1 MQTSRRSF
9 LYNSALLA
17 AAPLVSAATSPA
29 GDFAIA
35 DTRDGNLRGVSIN
48 GIQTFK
54 GIPYGASTA
63 GKTRWMPPAK
73 PTKLEHRLGCLGYL
87 HLADLD
93 APSQFSRAGTVGI
106 RGARVGPR

>member
-1 MQTSRRSF
+1 MQTSSRSF
-9 LYNSALLA
+9 LHLAALLGA
-17 AAPLVSAATSPA
+17 VPSAFATTSPA
-29 GDFAIA
+29 GEFAIA

-93 APSQFSRAGTVGI
+93 APAQFSRAGTVGI